1 MIPQKEKINIC
12 YGDYMDLF
20 GTSLAPTSPL
30 FEPKLS
36 QIVSAPFKK
45 KMKQTEV
52 FLQNELEMWC
62 WV

>member
-36 QIVSAPFKK
+36 QIVSALFKK
-45 KMKQTEV
+45 EMKQTEV
-52 FLQNELEMWC
+52 FLHEMN
-62 WV
+62 